1 LIILVTEVMWNSNRT
16 DFNNSYSGGGGF
28 STPQGDEKKQK
39 SAKRSNAIVPVTIA
53 QILTAK
59 HDDDAFVSGNL
70 DLGQV
75 TFVGLVRSVNESAT
89 RIDYEITDMTGPPIE
104 VRHFNETDEE
114 TGDVTTS
121 IFPANTYVRVNG
133 LIRTFGGKRNINCH
147 KMMKIDDVNEI
158 TCHMLE
164 VIHASATSQ
173 QTGNDGGGFGSSSGG
188 FGVGGGDDG
197 QIPGLSGVQSQVQ
210 AIIKRENSEKGC
222 SVDTI
227 CRALTSV
234 APKAVREAID
244 FLSTEGLIYSTIDDE
259 HYQATD

>member
-1 LIILVTEVMWNSNRT
+1 MWNSSNGG

-28 STPQGDEKKQK
+28 STPQGEEKKQK
-39 SAKRSNAIVPVTIA
+39 STKRSNAIVPVTIA

-75 TFVGLVRSVNESAT
+75 TFVGLIKSVNESAT

-114 TGDVTTS
+114 SGDVSTN
-121 IFPANTYVRVNG
+121 IFQANTYVRVNG
-133 LIRTFGGKRNINCH
+133 LIRAFGGKRTVNCH
-147 KMMKIDDVNEI
+147 KMMKVEDANEI

-164 VIHASATSQ
+164 VIYASASSQ
-173 QTGNDGGGFGSSSGG
+173 QTGSDGGFGGSSSG

-197 QIPGLSGVQSQVQ
+197 QIPGLTAIQSQVQ
-210 AIIKRENSEKGC
+210 NIIKREKSEKGC
-222 SVDTI
+222 NVDTI
-227 CRALTSV
+227 CRALSSV